1 MEAGGNSIHECNQ
14 LLLGELWLWP
24 VGVWYAAR
32 RVLPI
37 HVGQIVFET
46 HGGMFTN
53 IALGIRL
60 ALRLPRDVAC
70 WIELSASTV
79 IIVIWIDLA
88 RSFFIIIII
97 SIIIIVIMIAGKYG
111 YPEERFLISIAAKQ

>member
-1 MEAGGNSIHECNQ
+1 
-14 LLLGELWLWP
+14 
-24 VGVWYAAR
+24 
-32 RVLPI
+32 
-37 HVGQIVFET
+37 
-46 HGGMFTN
+46 MFTN

-111 YPEERFLISIAAKQ
+111 YPEERFLLNIAAKQ